1 MIQTR
6 NSLYHF
12 VHGRC
17 LTAMQQKSDWFLNQH
32 TSFKYFSI
40 KNCYTTY
47 LLKCR
52 TNNNT
57 RLYPIVQFLA
67 KQQYLSTP
75 FIRKRVG
82 DIYSN
87 QYELA
92 VF

>member
-1 MIQTR
+1 MVVA
-6 NSLYHF
+6 SLHCKNKAT
-12 VHGRC
+12 G
-17 LTAMQQKSDWFLNQH
+17 LKTNINTLQLNISQ
-32 TSFKYFSI
+32 SKKY
-40 KNCYTTY
+40 YTTY

-57 RLYPIVQFLA
+57 RLYPIVQSLA

-87 QYELA
+87 QYEMT